1 MGRRCCIWSVHGS
14 LGTVV
19 LLEPAH
25 RTQPRLGV
33 AVVGLDVVVGVPI
46 GAMPSRRQQ
55 LFQHACIHRR
65 SVSDDLDWRALGRA
79 DGSFEE
85 ARAALTSRRG
95 ATNTS
100 MRVSVMPDAMSGDR
114 DHWRV
119 LTPSRRSSPIW
130 FILWIGS
137 RG

>member
-55 LFQHACIHRR
+55 LFQHACITGAR
-65 SVSDDLDWRALGRA
+65 SVTTSTG
-79 DGSFEE
+79 
-85 ARAALTSRRG
+85 ARLVVPMARSKKRG
-95 ATNTS
+95 L
-100 MRVSVMPDAMSGDR
+100 R
-114 DHWRV
+114 
-119 LTPSRRSSPIW
+119 
-130 FILWIGS
+130 
-137 RG
+137 